1 MEHNRE
7 NIEPGN
13 KSYQDDEISLKELIE
28 KGKALFTY
36 FMGYKWVIV
45 AAGLLGGGLGFG
57 YAHFTKVVLYESKL
71 TFTVEGANSS
81 GGGAM
86 LGLASQ
92 FGLNVGGSGS
102 SSLFVGENLYALLK
116 SNKIIQGSLLR
127 PMDEIPHG
135 NLLNYYLNMTK
146 KESLKDGSIT
156 YFPLELERKSYTR
169 SQDSLLAVITE
180 GLKVNIKVSNE
191 DKKVTISQLTVISSD
206 EYFCWK
212 LTNLLIEEAS
222 KLYLDLKVGKMKRS
236 VEILQQ
242 RVDSVQRILNSSMLS
257 AAVEIDRSLGLVSQ
271 APKVNSA
278 KMQMN
283 TQMLGILYGELT
295 KNLEMTKFSLSQQE
309 PIIEIIDPSVRPLNK
324 IGKGRVKSGFFWGL
338 ISSFSILFYLS
349 IKKLISNLK

>member
-7 NIEPGN
+7 NIPPGN
-13 KSYQDDEISLKELIE
+13 QNYQEDEISLKELIE
-28 KGKALFTY
+28 KGKVLFTY

-45 AAGLLGGGLGFG
+45 AAGLLGGIIGFG
-57 YAHFTKVVLYESKL
+57 YAHFTKEVLYESKL
-71 TFTVEGANSS
+71 TFTVEGASS
-81 GGGAM
+81 GGGGAM

-92 FGLNVGGSGS
+92 FGLNIGGSGT
-102 SSLFVGENLYALLK
+102 SSLFAGENLYALLK

-127 PMDEIPHG
+127 PMDEIPQG

-180 GLKVNIKVSNE
+180 GLKVDIKVSNE
-191 DKKVTISQLTVISSD
+191 DKKVTISQLSVISSD

-222 KLYLDLKVGKMKRS
+222 SLYLDLKVGKMKRS

-309 PIIEIIDPSVRPLNK
+309 PIFEIIDPSVRPLNK
-324 IGKGRVKSGFFWGL
+324 IGKGRTKAGL
-338 ISSFSILFYLS
+338 IGGFIAEFIILLILFLRS
-349 IKKLISNLK
+349 LFS

>member
-1 MEHNRE
+1 
-7 NIEPGN
+7 
-13 KSYQDDEISLKELIE
+13 
-28 KGKALFTY
+28 LF
-36 FMGYKWVIV
+36 
-45 AAGLLGGGLGFG
+45 A
-57 YAHFTKVVLYESKL
+57 
-71 TFTVEGANSS
+71 
-81 GGGAM
+81 
-86 LGLASQ
+86 
-92 FGLNVGGSGS
+92 
-102 SSLFVGENLYALLK
+102 GENLFALLK

-127 PMDEIPHG
+127 PMDEIPQG
-135 NLLNYYLNMTK
+135 NLLNYYLKMTE

-180 GLKVNIKVSNE
+180 SLKVDIKVSNE
-191 DKKVTISQLTVISSD
+191 DKKVTISQLSVISSD

-242 RVDSVQRILNSSMLS
+242 RVDSVQRILNGTMLS
-257 AAVEIDRSLGLVSQ
+257 AAVEMDRSLGLVSQ

-283 TQMLGILYGELT
+283 AQMLGILYGELT

-309 PIIEIIDPSVRPLNK
+309 PIIEVIDPSVRPLNK
-324 IGKGRVKSGFFWGL
+324 IGKGRIKSGFIVGGGVCFL
-338 ISSFSILFYLS
+338 IIVLLS
-349 IKKLISNLK
+349 LKKLLNALKN

>member
-7 NIEPGN
+7 NIPLGN
-13 KSYQDDEISLKELIE
+13 QIYQDEEISLKELIE
-28 KGKALFTY
+28 KAKALFTY

-45 AAGLLGGGLGFG
+45 AAGLLGGGIGFG
-57 YAHFTKVVLYESKL
+57 YAHFTKEVLYESKL
-71 TFTVEGANSS
+71 TFTVEGASS
-81 GGGAM
+81 GGGGAM

-92 FGLNVGGSGS
+92 FGLNIGGSGN
-102 SSLFVGENLYALLK
+102 SSLFAGENLYALLK

-127 PMDEIPHG
+127 PIDEIPQG
-135 NLLNYYLNMTK
+135 NLLNYYLSMTK
-146 KESLKDGSIT
+146 KELLKDGSLT
-156 YFPLELERKSYTR
+156 YFPLELEKKDYTR
-169 SQDSLLAVITE
+169 SQDSLLAIITK
-180 GLKVNIKVSNE
+180 GLKVDIKVSNE
-191 DKKVTISQLTVISSD
+191 DKKVTISQLSVISSD

-242 RVDSVQRILNSSMLS
+242 RVDSVQRILNGTMLS
-257 AAVEIDRSLGLVSQ
+257 AAVEMDRSLGLVSQ

-283 TQMLGILYGELT
+283 AQMLGILYGELT

-309 PIIEIIDPSVRPLNK
+309 PLIEVIDPSVRPLNK
-324 IGKGRVKSGFFWGL
+324 IGKGMVKAGVIGGFISGF
-338 ISSFSILFYLS
+338 IILFYLFVRRFFS
-349 IKKLISNLK
+349 